1 MKGTD
6 VPGTENSM
14 CKGPEAVLTLETSGG
29 GGAEVLPWR
38 GTQEGVLGVPAS
50 PSDMGL
56 TWQGSSERLW
66 PWGWAQELCLA
77 RAHVSLSH
85 P

>member
-1 MKGTD
+1 M
-6 VPGTENSM
+6 
-14 CKGPEAVLTLETSGG
+14 LTLETSGG
-29 GGAEVLPWR
+29 RGAEVLPWQ
-38 GTQEGVLGVPAS
+38 GKQEGVLGVSAS

-66 PWGWAQELCLA
+66 HWGWAQELGLA
-77 RAHVSLSH
+77 RAHVFLSH